1 MLQLVIENILFLH
14 AWSGCDTTSATFGQG
29 KTAILKKLKQSVEI
43 QNISIILNDIEATPD
58 TVGTAGCQLFVLMY
72 GGNRIES
79 LNTLRYVKYMEMVAS
94 SKKIEPQKLPPT
106 PRAAYF
112 HSLRV
117 HHQIMIWNNLSVDID
132 PTKWGWKLDDK
143 SLQPIMTDLEPEPAP
158 EFIISLSGVN
168 VNFQQEEMC
177 FFMW

>member
-1 MLQLVIENILFLH
+1 MRGAVVILRRQ
-14 AWSGCDTTSATFGQG
+14 TFGQG

-43 QNISIILNDIEATPD
+43 QNFSIILNDIEATPD

-117 HHQIMIWNNLSVDID
+117 HHQIMIWKDLSVDID
-132 PTKWGWKLDDK
+132 PTKCGWKLDGK
-143 SLQPIMTDLEPEPAP
+143 SLQPIMTDLEPAP
-158 EFIISLSGVN
+158 EFIIFN
-168 VNFQQEEMC
+168 NMC
-177 FFMW
+177 SCSCYSQ

>member
-1 MLQLVIENILFLH
+1 MILRRQ
-14 AWSGCDTTSATFGQG
+14 TFGQG

-43 QNISIILNDIEATPD
+43 QNISKILNGIEATPD

-112 HSLRV
+112 HSLCV
-117 HHQIMIWNNLSVDID
+117 HHQIMIWKDLSVDID
-132 PTKWGWKLDDK
+132 PTKCGWKLDGK
-143 SLQPIMTDLEPEPAP
+143 SLQPIMTDLEPAP
-158 EFIISLSGVN
+158 EFIIFN
-168 VNFQQEEMC
+168 NMC
-177 FFMW
+177 SCSCYSQ